1 MPTITLQV
9 GQCGNQLGNT
19 FWELLQ
25 RQKEQLGHG
34 LLAREWFAERHSTAT
49 SGSNEPLLYPRLICV
64 DSEAKVAGSWGGS
77 SSSIAPHQLH
87 ILGHAGCGNNW
98 ACGYHFGVSKPK
110 QRGAAWSSS
119 TEEHQNSRVE
129 QVMEGIRRE
138 AEAAAGAVDFL
149 LLASL
154 AGGTGS
160 GTGSALLQEL
170 ADQFPA
176 STLAAVA
183 VAPGRTGDSPVQSI
197 NSCLAMQHLSQHAHA
212 VLLLDNQALLDQLS
226 SEARSSS
233 NSSSSSSSAA
243 SQGQPRLERKPAGA
257 AGNAPSPPAAAAAVL
272 RGACLAGVNRL
283 AAEALAG
290 LLWPLSQ
297 QDALAGRSSV
307 RQLVATVCADPL
319 TKCVEVCSL
328 SRPAAAWSST
338 DDTWSNRVKQLSSRL
353 PTFDLHN
360 PSQPVI
366 TSAALLIARGVPGT
380 PAAASSRCSSSSSNL
395 RPLQACLDSS
405 WCSANCYWAGSGPG
419 SGSAAD
425 AVLGYDPAG
434 SSSSSS
440 SSRWQREL
448 CSSVCSAWPNFAGSV
463 ANVYLGSS
471 PVTVAGFRGQQGEPS
486 LTAAVRRS
494 STGSFMRAAA
504 ESTLR
509 LCQAGAYMHCY
520 EQYGCSRH
528 DIMAAADGTYD
539 QAEAYLGLC

>member
-64 DSEAKVAGSWGGS
+64 DSEAKVAESWGGSS

-233 NSSSSSSSAA
+233 NSSSSSSAA
-243 SQGQPRLERKPAGA
+243 SQGQPRLVRKPAGA
-257 AGNAPSPPAAAAAVL
+257 AGNAPSPPAAAAAAAVL

-353 PTFDLHN
+353 PKFDLHN

-366 TSAALLIARGVPGT
+366 TSAALLIAR
-380 PAAASSRCSSSSSNL
+380 
-395 RPLQACLDSS
+395 
-405 WCSANCYWAGSGPG
+405 
-419 SGSAAD
+419 
-425 AVLGYDPAG
+425 
-434 SSSSSS
+434 
-440 SSRWQREL
+440 
-448 CSSVCSAWPNFAGSV
+448 
-463 ANVYLGSS
+463 
-471 PVTVAGFRGQQGEPS
+471 GFRGQQGEPS

-509 LCQAGAYMHCY
+509 LCQAGAYMHWY